1 MGRVLIQQ
9 DQCPSKKR
17 RLGQGCTQWVKA
29 MWQHSQRQEDASTGR
44 GLAEVAMTAPA
55 PGGRPGIDSPME
67 PSEGI
72 TCWHLDLGLL
82 QSHETLDTVVA
93 HNVCFFVMAAPADK
107 YTGHPESQNRD
118 QHNPHPSGAYGEFSE
133 LSPWNTEQPQV
144 HPRGKALE

>member
-93 HNVCFFVMAAPADK
+93 HNVCFFVMAAPADYICLDTQRVK
-107 YTGHPESQNRD
+107 TVTNIIHTHQALMVNLVSYPPET
-118 QHNPHPSGAYGEFSE
+118 
-133 LSPWNTEQPQV
+133 LSNHRCILGGRP
-144 HPRGKALE
+144 